1 MATNLFSPATVK
13 LFGMAYENRHQFC
26 PHDFAEKAQF
36 LRNSR
41 EGFRGR
47 WLVSGNRGQR
57 SDSGKALPGVRAG
70 AACAKSNPK
79 FATQHPRRSGDAT
92 LARLFGKGNCAR
104 EGPAQSSEPEKHR
117 SKFIAR
123 RTTTRSLTGGAWDA

>member
-1 MATNLFSPATVK
+1 MATNLFSPAAVK
-13 LFGMAYENRHQFC
+13 SFDMAHESRHQFC
-26 PHDFAEKAQF
+26 PHDFAEEAQI

-47 WLVSGNRGQR
+47 WLVS
-57 SDSGKALPGVRAG
+57 
-70 AACAKSNPK
+70 
-79 FATQHPRRSGDAT
+79 
-92 LARLFGKGNCAR
+92 GNCAR

-123 RTTTRSLTGGAWDA
+123 RTTTKSLTGDAWDA